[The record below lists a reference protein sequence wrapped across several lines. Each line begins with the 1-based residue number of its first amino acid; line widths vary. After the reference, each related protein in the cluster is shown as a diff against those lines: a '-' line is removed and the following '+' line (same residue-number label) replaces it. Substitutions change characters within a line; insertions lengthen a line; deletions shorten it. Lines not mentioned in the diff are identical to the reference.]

1 LLADGWG
8 LVGAAALLYAVYA
21 IGNAIAQVAIQR
33 SALAVRGALMQGL
46 YRKSLNIRVD
56 AAVEMGAAKA
66 SNLMSVDV
74 DNIVRELGA
83 VHDVWTALVL
93 TGLGLYIIYTQIG
106 ISFVSTIENPGCS
119 LKRNSSQVLSVPL
132 YSLPCFLLLLDE
144 SALLEVHGQTLQT
157 SESNLLHR
165 FYVI

>member
-1 LLADGWG
+1 MGRPLLISRTVLFVQSYASPEPQLLADGWG

-21 IGNAIAQVAIQR
+21 IGYAIAQVAIQR

-46 YRKSLNIRVD
+46 YRKSLRIRVD

-106 ISFVSTIENPGCS
+106 ISFVSRSNPFHC
-119 LKRNSSQVLSVPL
+119 
-132 YSLPCFLLLLDE
+132 
-144 SALLEVHGQTLQT
+144 
-157 SESNLLHR
+157 
-165 FYVI
+165 